1 MGVVC
6 SVFVFVGCV
15 VQIWIT
21 MVVFTV
27 VLVAS
32 VDSLLL
38 DSVSLFLVRLVFGI
52 HVFIFCVF
60 GGDFCFP
67 FILYFGCVAVWGG
80 GRVCCLLGGL
90 LMRLVSNFRWFLITS
105 FHFCAPALLCGRCV
119 QRLL

>member
-80 GRVCCLLGGL
+80 ASLLSPSAP
-90 LMRLVSNFRWFLITS
+90 SNILISTS
-105 FHFCAPALLCGRCV
+105 LCI
-119 QRLL
+119 L